1 MTILLVIIS
10 GIVILTLL
18 AIIGFL
24 KFKSNGK
31 KKYRRFYKEE
41 NSASTQIDID
51 EPKNCKKLATCQ
63 TKNIQINRLK
73 ENDI

>member
-31 KKYRRFYKEE
+31 KQYRRSYKEE
-41 NSASTQIDID
+41 NSGSTQIDID
-51 EPKNCKKLATCQ
+51 EPKKLQEVGNMSNKKFS
-63 TKNIQINRLK
+63 N
-73 ENDI
+73 